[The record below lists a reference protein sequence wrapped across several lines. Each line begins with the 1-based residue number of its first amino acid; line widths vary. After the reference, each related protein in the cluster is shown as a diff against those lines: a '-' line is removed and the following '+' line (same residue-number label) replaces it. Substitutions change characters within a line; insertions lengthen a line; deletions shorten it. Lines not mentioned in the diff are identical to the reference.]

1 MKRITLK
8 SEYFEE
14 NRQDEYIDLID
25 EVICDEIR
33 YGIDYD
39 LYRGESINI
48 IDNGGLTVD
57 IEKIYDYDKKDVA
70 LSYDFNIEYGT
81 LLSLCTGLDYVC
93 YNSEIELWNTIA
105 LKDDDKIYDN
115 RCNEYSESIF
125 FLFDDIEN
133 AIYNSEEHFLS
144 NDELS
149 YFIDDYKYKDLI
161 DTDELLNYLSLSIN
175 ELDKI
180 VDKALNNWF
189 ENDLQE
195 IYEVNYLTVWC
206 NVKEFVDD
214 NNGEYEYCI

>member
-14 NRQDEYIDLID
+14 NKQDEYIDLID

-39 LYRGESINI
+39 LYRGENINI

-57 IEKIYDYDKKDVA
+57 IQKIYDYDKRDVN
-70 LSYDFNIEYGT
+70 LSYDFNIEYGV
-81 LLSLCTGLDYVC
+81 LLSLCTDLDYVC
-93 YNSEIELWNTIA
+93 YNSDIELWNAIV
-105 LKDDDKIYDN
+105 LNDDN
-115 RCNEYSESIF
+115 RINDNMCNEYSESIF

-133 AIYNSEEHFLS
+133 QIWKTSDLL
-144 NDELS
+144 NDDDIWC
-149 YFIDDYKYKDLI
+149 FIDDYKYKNLI
-161 DTDELLNYLSLSIN
+161 NTDELYNYISLSIN

-180 VDKALNNWF
+180 VNKALNNWF

-195 IYEVNYLTVWC
+195 IYEFNYPTVWH
-206 NVKEFVDD
+206 NVKEFVDA

>member
-14 NRQDEYIDLID
+14 NKHDEYIDLID

-33 YGIDYD
+33 YSIDYD
-39 LYRGESINI
+39 LYRGENINI
-48 IDNGGLTVD
+48 IDNGGLIVD
-57 IEKIYDYDKKDVA
+57 IEKIYDYDERDVA

-93 YNSEIELWNTIA
+93 YNSEIDLWNTIV
-105 LKDDDKIYDN
+105 LDNDNKINDN

-125 FLFDDIEN
+125 FLFDDIETSIWRDCEIPTDDE
-133 AIYNSEEHFLS
+133 IYN
-144 NDELS
+144 
-149 YFIDDYKYKDLI
+149 FIDNYKYKNLI
-161 DTDELLNYLSLSIN
+161 NTDELYNYISLSVN

-195 IYEVNYLTVWC
+195 IYEVNYPTVWC
-206 NVKEFVDD
+206 NVKTFVSD
-214 NNGEYEYCI
+214 NDGEYEYII